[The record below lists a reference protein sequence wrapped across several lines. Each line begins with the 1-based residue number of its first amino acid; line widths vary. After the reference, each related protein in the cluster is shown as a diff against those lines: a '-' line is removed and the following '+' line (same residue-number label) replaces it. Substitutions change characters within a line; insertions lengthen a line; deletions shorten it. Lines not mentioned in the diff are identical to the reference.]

1 MKFGGLE
8 GKRVRVIFVDGET
21 LTGIA
26 TEHTSALNN
35 PEEKESLVIGST
47 IFFEDE
53 VDKIEL
59 LES

>member
-1 MKFGGLE
+1 MKFSGFE
-8 GKRVRVIFVDGET
+8 GKRVRVVFTDGET

-26 TEHTSALNN
+26 ADHTSALNN
-35 PEEKESLVIGST
+35 PEEKESLCIGDV

-53 VDKIEL
+53 VEKIEL